1 MIFKLL
7 ISTAV
12 FHFAHGITLSC
23 VPDVPENH
31 SNISCTCR
39 NPTKNGIEWR
49 RNSQIVTTCSGTE
62 DNCFPPSLKY
72 RSSVSS
78 DEFYLEVSPYS
89 YTDCATYSC
98 KDVSTAEEVYVT
110 TSIAD
115 FDQRSITTEEP
126 GANTDGQIMVN
137 TGCVFPTSNITIT
150 WYKIENGTEE
160 DFTASPIQ
168 SSERS
173 NCSRTCNAETDKKVE
188 SGFTHT
194 EYTGS
199 DYVEVVYKVTV
210 THNLYIEE
218 VFAWTSSKYRLKAG
232 TTKTVCLLFV
242 TRIPKLRLHI
252 YVLTIMSRLNIFCN
266 ISRNRVIQLFRR
278 RYLYICSSHVDR
290 ILSFHHKYINKIDNV
305 SLISVP
311 STFLNNKQ

>member
-1 MIFKLL
+1 MKPTMICKLL

-31 SNISCTCR
+31 SNISCTCT
-39 NPTKNGIEWR
+39 NTTKNGIEWR
-49 RNSQIVTTCSGTE
+49 RNSQIVTRCSGTK
-62 DNCFPPSLKY
+62 DNCFPPSLKHK
-72 RSSVSS
+72 SSVSS

-89 YTDCATYSC
+89 YKDCATYSC
-98 KDVSTAEEVYVT
+98 KDISTAEEVFAT

-115 FDQRSITTEEP
+115 FDKRSITTEEP

-137 TGCVFPTSNITIT
+137 TGCVFPTSNITVT

-160 DFTASPIQ
+160 DFTAIQ

-173 NCSRTCNAETDKKVE
+173 NCSRTCNTETDKKVE

-210 THNLYIEE
+210 THNLYIDE
-218 VFAWTSSKYRLKAG
+218 VFTWTSSKYRLKAG
-232 TTKTVCLLFV
+232 TTTPPTSTTTSPPPPPASSTTPPSTTTKSVIIIVASVVGGVAIVVLSIIAC
-242 TRIPKLRLHI
+242 IKLRKNTNTKKKEGI
-252 YVLTIMSRLNIFCN
+252 RGWPKN
-266 ISRNRVIQLFRR
+266 
-278 RYLYICSSHVDR
+278 
-290 ILSFHHKYINKIDNV
+290 
-305 SLISVP
+305 
-311 STFLNNKQ
+311 